1 MALTPADVHN
11 VEFKKPS
18 LGKRGYDE
26 DEVDVFLDKVEAEL
40 GRLIEENN
48 ELQGKVAEYE
58 RGGTPAKLTKDA
70 AAAPAPTT
78 TGEAHTQAARLLGLA
93 QETADKLTSEA
104 RAEADRV
111 LTDAQSQSEQLMADA
126 KSQSDAL
133 VTDATTRAEATE
145 RDSKIRADKLDADAQ
160 AKYQEVIGS
169 LNAEKT
175 RLNDSIQSLREYE
188 QQYRG
193 SLKSWIGEQ
202 LQQLE
207 NTPPREPQPAAA
219 SAK

>member
-26 DEVDVFLDKVEAEL
+26 DEVDVFLDKIEAEL

-48 ELQGKVAEYE
+48 ELQGRLAEFE
-58 RGGTPAKLTKDA
+58 KGGTPANLTKS
-70 AAAPAPTT
+70 AAPAPAT

-104 RAEADRV
+104 RIEADRV
-111 LTDAQSQSEQLMADA
+111 LTDAQSQSEQLMSDA
-126 KSQSDAL
+126 KSQSEAL

-160 AKYQEVIGS
+160 AKYQDVIGS

-175 RLNDSIQSLREYE
+175 RLNESIQSLREYE

-193 SLKSWIGEQ
+193 RLKSWIGEQ

-207 NTPPREPQPAAA
+207 NTPPREQQPAAA
-219 SAK
+219 AAE

>member
-48 ELQGKVAEYE
+48 ELQGRIAEYE
-58 RGGTPAKLTKDA
+58 RGGTPTTLTKTA
-70 AAAPAPTT
+70 EATPAPATA
-78 TGEAHTQAARLLGLA
+78 GEAHTQAARLLGLA
-93 QETADKLTSEA
+93 QETADKLTAEA

-111 LTDAQSQSEQLMADA
+111 LTDAQSKSEQLMSDA

-133 VTDATTRAEATE
+133 VSDATTRAEATE
-145 RDSKIRADKLDADAQ
+145 RDSRIRAEKLDADAQ
-160 AKYQEVIGS
+160 AKYQEAIGS
-169 LNAEKT
+169 LNAEKA
-175 RLNDSIQSLREYE
+175 RLDDTIHSLREYE

-193 SLKSWIGEQ
+193 SLKSWITDQ

-207 NTPPREPQPAAA
+207 NTPPREQKTAAA
-219 SAK
+219 AK

>member
-1 MALTPADVHN
+1 MTLTPADVHN

-26 DEVDVFLDKVEAEL
+26 DEVDVFLDKIEAEL

-48 ELQGKVAEYE
+48 ELQGRLAEYE
-58 RGGTPAKLTKDA
+58 RGGTPAKLTKA
-70 AAAPAPTT
+70 ATPVPAT

-93 QETADKLTSEA
+93 QETADKLTGEA

-111 LTDAQSQSEQLMADA
+111 LTDAQSKSEQLMTDA
-126 KSQSDAL
+126 KSQSEAL

-145 RDSKIRADKLDADAQ
+145 RDSRIRAEKLDADAQ
-160 AKYQEVIGS
+160 AKYQETIGS
-169 LNAEKT
+169 LNAEKS
-175 RLNDSIQSLREYE
+175 RLDESIQSLREYE

-193 SLKSWIGEQ
+193 NLKSWITDQ
-202 LQQLE
+202 LQQLQ
-207 NTPPREPQPAAA
+207 NTPPREQQPAAA
-219 SAK
+219 AK